1 MRISVIR
8 EGRLRRSVGGTT
20 AVLLC
25 LLGLSALPANAEPVG
40 EIAAALADQIPVI
53 TNPQDGTTIHDLPII
68 DGTGEPNSTVVI
80 TDDSGAQVC
89 SGVVSEVG
97 YFSCS
102 GTQLLPAGS
111 PTLTVTTTSAN
122 GSTVG
127 NTVQISTV
135 YYPAVTWPEAGALI
149 SRTQSFSG
157 TALPG
162 VQVQLLAADAR
173 AVCTTTTD
181 EWGNF
186 NCIPERPLPLGALT
200 LSPSMTGADGG
211 ITTREPMSWTVI
223 SEPVITSPADG
234 AITGDRPVFSGTG
247 HPGADINIVHGRSGS
262 TMCTAKIAA
271 DGSFSCGIDQP
282 LMVGSLEVLPSTSV
296 GGVGSVIG
304 TMITIS
310 VEVTPTILR
319 PALGEVVS
327 EFPVIEGTAGV
338 RSGVAIEDERGTT
351 VCSTV
356 ANEMGIFGCAVTNAA
371 LTPGPHTLTP
381 VQTSFAGVV
390 VRGAAISVTV
400 PGSVPGVTPSA
411 SPRPS
416 PTSSSTATSTTTAAP
431 TTPATQSQTA
441 AATKPPTVAKSG
453 TTRALAA
460 TGATGTTPI
469 LLVGGLLILLGAA
482 VVVAK
487 IRRRSREH

>member
-1 MRISVIR
+1 MRIFVIR
-8 EGRLRRSVGGTT
+8 EGRLRRTVGGTA

-25 LLGLSALPANAEPVG
+25 LLGLSALPANAEPID
-40 EIAAALADQIPVI
+40 EIAAAIADQVPVI
-53 TNPQDGTTIHDLPII
+53 TNPQDGTTIHDIPII
-68 DGTGEPNSTVVI
+68 NGTGEPNSTAVI

-102 GTQLLPAGS
+102 GTQLLPSGS

-127 NTVQISTV
+127 NTVQIFTM

-149 SRTQSFSG
+149 SSTQSFSG
-157 TALPG
+157 MALPG
-162 VQVQLLAADAR
+162 VQVQMLAADAR
-173 AVCTTTTD
+173 AVCTTATD

-186 NCIPERPLPLGALT
+186 NCIPELPLPLGALT
-200 LSPSMTGADGG
+200 LSPSMAGADGG
-211 ITTREPMSWTVI
+211 IITREAMSWTVI

-247 HPGADINIVHGRSGS
+247 HPGADISIVHGRSGP

-271 DGSFSCGIDQP
+271 DGSFSCGIEQP
-282 LMVGSLEVLPSTSV
+282 LMVGSLEVFPSTSV
-296 GGVGSVIG
+296 GGVGSVMG
-304 TMITIS
+304 TMITIA

-319 PALGEVVS
+319 PTLGEVVS
-327 EFPVIEGTAGV
+327 EFPVIEGTAGA
-338 RSGVAIEDERGTT
+338 RSEIAIEDELGTT

-356 ANEMGIFGCAVTNAA
+356 ANEMGIFGCAVTGAA
-371 LTPGPHTLTP
+371 LTSGPHTLTP

-390 VRGAAISVTV
+390 VRGAAIRVTV
-400 PGSVPGVTPSA
+400 PGTVPGVTPSA
-411 SPRPS
+411 SPS
-416 PTSSSTATSTTTAAP
+416 PSSTLPTTAAS
-431 TTPATQSQTA
+431 TTPATQTQTQTQTTA
-441 AATKPPTVAKSG
+441 AARQSTVATSG

-482 VVVAK
+482 AVVVR
-487 IRRRSREH
+487 IRRRSRDH